1 MTKLFGIDISTYQA
15 PSAINYDQLAGN
27 ISFAI
32 LRAGFTGWGTGD
44 SHYKD
49 DAFETHYREL
59 SKRGVPLG
67 AYWYSCA
74 NTPLEGI
81 AEAKELLRLVKGK
94 TFSYPLV
101 MDVEDQH
108 HQAPTSKQVLT
119 DTVIAFCQ
127 TIEKAGYYAMIY
139 SSTWWLH
146 NELDLARLAPYDI
159 WAAQWSVS
167 EPAVRHG
174 IWQYTSNGKVKGYS
188 GRLDCNYAYKNYPKI
203 IRENGL
209 NGQKKPEASQ
219 PDEKPEPKPKPK
231 STPEKPKSD
240 NLTYTVKAGDTL
252 WGIAKQ
258 FLGDGSRYPEI
269 KSLNGLT
276 TDLILVGQ
284 VLKLP
289 SESADFQVG
298 NRVKITAKHYSTGEL
313 IPDWVKEQ
321 THVISELG
329 EDKVLLGWPDGICS
343 WVPLEGIK
351 KG

>member
-15 PSAINYDQLAGN
+15 PSAINYDQLANN

-44 SHYKD
+44 SYYKD

-174 IWQYTSNGKVKGYS
+174 IWQYTSDGKVKGYT
-188 GRLDCNYAYKNYPKI
+188 GRLDCNYAYKDYPKI

-209 NGQKKPEASQ
+209 NRLGEKKPVKVEQKKSVEELAKEVIAGKWGNGNERREKLQANGHDYDAVQDRVSQ
-219 PDEKPEPKPKPK
+219 ILSKKTIDK
-231 STPEKPKSD
+231 
-240 NLTYTVKAGDTL
+240 
-252 WGIAKQ
+252 IAKEVIR
-258 FLGDGSRYPEI
+258 GDWG
-269 KSLNGLT
+269 NGEERKKRLT
-276 TDLILVGQ
+276 EAGYDYDKVQ
-284 VLKLP
+284 K
-289 SESADFQVG
+289 
-298 NRVKITAKHYSTGEL
+298 RVNEL
-313 IPDWVKEQ
+313 I
-321 THVISELG
+321 
-329 EDKVLLGWPDGICS
+329 
-343 WVPLEGIK
+343 
-351 KG
+351 

>member
-1 MTKLFGIDISTYQA
+1 MTKSFGIDISTYQA
-15 PSAINYDQLAGN
+15 PSAINYDQLANN

-44 SHYKD
+44 SYYKD

-94 TFSYPLV
+94 AFSYPLV

-146 NELDLARLAPYDI
+146 NELDLASLAPYDI

-167 EPAVRHG
+167 EPTVRHG
-174 IWQYTSNGKVKGYS
+174 IWQYTSDGKVNGYT
-188 GRLDCNYAYKNYPKI
+188 GRLDCNYAYKDYPKI
-203 IRENGL
+203 MRENGL
-209 NGQKKPEASQ
+209 NGLRKTAASSSPQKSVEELAKEVIAGKWGNGNERR
-219 PDEKPEPKPKPK
+219 EKLQANGYDYDAVQDRVNQILSNKTIDK
-231 STPEKPKSD
+231 
-240 NLTYTVKAGDTL
+240 
-252 WGIAKQ
+252 IAKEVIR
-258 FLGDGSRYPEI
+258 GDWG
-269 KSLNGLT
+269 NGEERKKRLT
-276 TDLILVGQ
+276 EAGYDYEKVQ
-284 VLKLP
+284 K
-289 SESADFQVG
+289 
-298 NRVKITAKHYSTGEL
+298 RVNEL
-313 IPDWVKEQ
+313 I
-321 THVISELG
+321 
-329 EDKVLLGWPDGICS
+329 
-343 WVPLEGIK
+343 
-351 KG
+351 